1 MKRYTW
7 SIAGLVAL
15 LLMLTLSQAKAV
27 LLSDLIKNSGTL
39 VIGDKTFSNFNYTSA
54 SGGLVDPSAIS
65 VLTIN
70 PRPMVYGLEFQGAW
84 SNPTPS
90 TTLDGLLSYTVTSSG
105 SPIIDAEL
113 YGNPD
118 MVDGAGN
125 TAGTGLM
132 SITESLINPSNNVV
146 VGKLSIHD
154 SASYAPG
161 QGTTHN
167 SISDD
172 HIYFAPI
179 YQLNIKK
186 DMMFRNSGLEPTLS
200 FVDQT
205 YSQVPEPG
213 TIGMLIGSGVPGLM
227 LLIRKRCLNH

>member
-1 MKRYTW
+1 
-7 SIAGLVAL
+7 
-15 LLMLTLSQAKAV
+15 
-27 LLSDLIKNSGTL
+27 L

-70 PRPMVYGLEFQGAW
+70 PRPLVYGLEFQAAW
-84 SNPTPS
+84 SNPTPN

-105 SPIIDAEL
+105 NPIIDAEL

-118 MVDGAGN
+118 VVGGAGN
-125 TAGTGLM
+125 TPGTGLM
-132 SITESLINPSNNVV
+132 SITESLINPSNNTV
-146 VGKLSIHD
+146 VGKLNIHD
-154 SASYAPG
+154 SASYVPG

-167 SISDD
+167 SVSDD

-179 YQLNIKK
+179 YQLSVKK

-213 TIGMLIGSGVPGLM
+213 TIGMLIGSGIPGLM
-227 LLIRKRCLNH
+227 LLIRKRRLTR